1 MEKPQYKDIVYT
13 MAQHEQ
19 LLLKLEDLEK
29 KAFSKSYISFQ
40 NYDYGYGGM
49 TCTFYSDAE
58 TVEKFKDLI
67 SEANYHQSEF
77 NRYKLML
84 KQQMQINDILSKDIQ
99 NLHKKITK
107 LSEEKQ
113 LSEEKPKRFLGF
125 LWKIKGNK

>member
-13 MAQHEQ
+13 MAQHEA
-19 LLLKLEDLEK
+19 LLKEFDDLRQK
-29 KAFSKSYISFQ
+29 VNSKSYIGFY
-40 NYDYGYGGM
+40 NYDSNQQ
-49 TCTFYSDAE
+49 CTFYSDAE

-84 KQQMQINDILSKDIQ
+84 KQQMQINDILSEDIQ
-99 NLHKKITK
+99 NLQDKIK
-107 LSEEKQ
+107 ELSGIK
-113 LSEEKPKRFLGF
+113 KPKRFLGF